1 MEVKLTMRD
10 LCGSKGFTLLETMIV
25 LVLLGIVV
33 AGGFQLYFYVDRALM
48 SGSRMSDL
56 QAEMH
61 WAMQKIIDEVRLAHS
76 LRVGESK
83 QVLLDSMGNG
93 AADAPVYFIY
103 SKDGSVYL
111 ETPDFERRLLDSS
124 TFETDYRVT
133 FKAVAAGHPD
143 KGEHELVSNL
153 GITLVSEDSEQGFSL
168 ESEVQVL
175 NLRTEGIQGD
185 QGEVI
190 MFTKTFTPEEFDAA
204 EKLRPGCVFGRY
216 VYDPQAPELNAL
228 RQFRDNTLAVT
239 PWGRFLVKAY
249 YSVSPVLISFVER
262 YAWAK
267 APVVKIFETAAQL
280 VLRFS

>member
-1 MEVKLTMRD
+1 MERLKN
-10 LCGSKGFTLLETMIV
+10 SKGFTLLELITI
-25 LVLLGIVV
+25 LVLLGFVI
-33 AGGFQLYFYVDRALM
+33 AGGFRLYFFADRSFMA
-48 SGSRMSDL
+48 GSSMADL
-56 QAEMH
+56 QAELH
-61 WAMQKIIDEVRLAHS
+61 WAMQKITDEVRLAHS

-83 QVLLDSMGNG
+83 KELLAHLPNG
-93 AADAPVYFIY
+93 GAELSLFFIY
-103 SKDGSVYL
+103 PENGSIYL
-111 ETPDFERRLLDSS
+111 ETPNGQRQLLDGTSAGTAYKVS
-124 TFETDYRVT
+124 FDPVT
-133 FKAVAAGHPD
+133 LEQPG
-143 KGEHELVSNL
+143 GEPLTNL
-153 GITLVSEDSEQGFSL
+153 LRITLTSEGLERDFGL
-168 ESEVQVL
+168 ESEIQVL

>member
-175 NLRTEGIQGD
+175 NLRTEGIQGE
-185 QGEVI
+185 QGEAV
-190 MFTKTFTPEEFDAA
+190 MFTKTFTQDEFDAA
-204 EKLRPGCVFGRY
+204 ERMRPGCVYRNY
-216 VYDPQAPELNAL
+216 VYRGQESELYAL
-228 RQFRDNTLAVT
+228 RKFRDNTLASNVL
-239 PWGRFLVKAY
+239 GRVIVKTY
-249 YSVSPVLISFVER
+249 YAFSPSVISFVQR
-262 YAWAK
+262 YPWVE
-267 APVVKIFETAAQL
+267 APVRRIFEAAAQL
-280 VLRFS
+280 VMHFV

>member
-1 MEVKLTMRD
+1 MERLKN
-10 LCGSKGFTLLETMIV
+10 SKGFTILELMTI
-25 LVLLGIVV
+25 LVLLGFVI
-33 AGGFQLYFYVDRALM
+33 AGGFRLYFFA
-48 SGSRMSDL
+48 DL
-56 QAEMH
+56 SFMAGCSMADLHAELH
-61 WAMQKIIDEVRLAHS
+61 WAMQKITDEVRLAHS

-83 QVLLDSMGNG
+83 KELLAHLPNG
-93 AADAPVYFIY
+93 GAELSLFFIY
-103 SKDGSVYL
+103 PEKGSIYL
-111 ETPDFERRLLDSS
+111 ETPNGQRQLLDGTSAGTAYKVS
-124 TFETDYRVT
+124 FDPVT
-133 FKAVAAGHPD
+133 LEQPG
-143 KGEHELVSNL
+143 GEPLTNL
-153 GITLVSEDSEQGFSL
+153 LRITLTSEGLERDFGL
-168 ESEVQVL
+168 ESELQVL

-185 QGEVI
+185 QGEAI

-204 EKLRPGCVFGRY
+204 EKLLPGCVFGCY